1 MRTKL
6 FALLLLAGGSLF
18 AETHLSIGIGLG
30 TPYYYDYAPPPPVI
44 AYAPPL
50 CPGPD
55 YTWIA
60 GYWYPAG
67 RRYAWHA
74 GFWSRPPYAGAYWVA
89 PRYYEHRYY
98 QGYWGGENGTG
109 IVRTTTSAG
118 STMTAGCTEVGTST
132 TTTTKR
138 DVDISAPR
146 AKDKAARRIQ
156 RKQNRAGST
165 GDTSSDDTPK
175 AGPDSSPRSNQPPT
189 CSS

>member
-1 MRTKL
+1 MKTKL

-18 AETHLSIGIGLG
+18 AETHWSIGIGLG

-44 AYAPPL
+44 AYAPPP

-55 YTWIA
+55 YAWIA

-98 QGYWGGENGTG
+98 QGYWGGRE
-109 IVRTTTSAG
+109 RHWDR
-118 STMTAGCTEVGTST
+118 E
-132 TTTTKR
+132 
-138 DVDISAPR
+138 
-146 AKDKAARRIQ
+146 
-156 RKQNRAGST
+156 
-165 GDTSSDDTPK
+165 DDDERWEHHDRGLHRGLYK
-175 AGPDSSPRSNQPPT
+175 HHHDD
-189 CSS
+189 